1 MVALYLSLIFIQ
13 AWPLVKFV
21 VKTPFEETETTE
33 LSVEDHSTGIEL
45 KTEGVNTGV
54 SCIEQLTDT
63 VIVSGVK
70 EIPCRTTCAPPF
82 VQADVIRNP
91 KMINRNIIFFTVIT

>member
-1 MVALYLSLIFIQ
+1 MVALYLSFIFTQACPLFNALIE
-13 AWPLVKFV
+13 
-21 VKTPFEETETTE
+21 PFEETETTE
-33 LSVEDHSTGIEL
+33 PSVEDQSTGIEL
-45 KTEGVNTGV
+45 NALGVNTGV
-54 SCIEQLTDT
+54 SCVELLTDT
-63 VIVSGVK
+63 VKVSGVK